1 MGHDSV
7 PSQSVDYTHAH
18 GLPRRQ
24 PAAQCANNNRK
35 YERLNRNDGGYM
47 KIKRKGW
54 RRNGAA
60 IELGRESVD
69 RQGENHSDD
78 AGSERQ
84 R

>member
-1 MGHDSV
+1 
-7 PSQSVDYTHAH
+7 
-18 GLPRRQ
+18 
-24 PAAQCANNNRK
+24 
-35 YERLNRNDGGYM
+35 M

-54 RRNGAA
+54 RRDGTA

-78 AGSERQ
+78 AGRERE